1 MPPARRAA
9 SPPDATRVS
18 AAALH
23 EAALTH
29 LARYAATEAGLRRVL
44 DRRIDRWA
52 RAQEGAAGA
61 ETPSPIG
68 AEAVAETVA
77 VARAAARAVVA
88 RLAAARALN
97 DAEFAAARARSL
109 TRAGRSRQAIAA
121 HLAAKGVARET
132 ARAALPAEPEAEL
145 VAALIQAR
153 RRRLGPFRSDEA
165 DAAIRRKELG
175 VLARAGFAQAVAA
188 QALGTDRTEAEA
200 LIAQARD
207 GG

>member
-1 MPPARRAA
+1 
-9 SPPDATRVS
+9 
-18 AAALH
+18 
-23 EAALTH
+23 
-29 LARYAATEAGLRRVL
+29 
-44 DRRIDRWA
+44 
-52 RAQEGAAGA
+52 
-61 ETPSPIG
+61 
-68 AEAVAETVA
+68 VAETVVA
-77 VARAAARAVVA
+77 ARAAARAVVA

-121 HLAAKGVARET
+121 YLAAKGVARET

-153 RRRLGPFRSDEA
+153 RRRLGPFRAGEA
-165 DAAIRRKELG
+165 DAATRRKELG

-188 QALGTDRTEAEA
+188 QALGTDRAEAEA
-200 LIAQARD
+200 LIAQARN